1 MRSWTFSTAQIA
13 PAERHAAW
21 QAAME
26 RLKLPVS
33 SVAEPESFNGGVSC
47 LVSPLGI
54 EVARVE
60 ATPQEISGSYPA
72 QQPGIWMALL
82 VDGKASMIDGERRI
96 DLAPDD
102 LLFGPTGVPARLLF
116 TTPFTQLFIKVPHVA
131 LSARLVAPLSLPLGY
146 LPGQGGI
153 NHVFARMLSALA
165 TSIDDLDATQ
175 LRPIELSL
183 TEFLLT
189 CLTGRGASPL
199 VGCEANARSAN
210 LHSICQTI
218 ETMLGDPELTPSKV
232 AAAHGTSL
240 RYLQNL
246 FAQSG
251 QTFSNYVRVRR
262 LERCRADLVSPVY
275 VNMSVTEICFRW
287 GFNGSAH
294 FSRTFKAQYGVPPRD
309 FRRQAL
315 NDAAD

>member
-1 MRSWTFSTAQIA
+1 MDSWTFTTDDMA
-13 PAERHAAW
+13 PADRPDAW
-21 QAAME
+21 RKAME

-33 SVAEPESFNGGVSC
+33 SIADPDHMSGRVTC

-54 EVARVE
+54 ELARVSG
-60 ATPQEISGSYPA
+60 TPQEIAGSYIA
-72 QQPGIWMALL
+72 QQPGIWLSQL
-82 VDGKASMIDGERRI
+82 VSGQATMTDNHWTV

-102 LLFGPTGVPARLLF
+102 LLFGPTGVSARLGF
-116 TTPFTQLFIKVPHVA
+116 TSNFTQLFIKVPHVA
-131 LSARLVAPLSLPLGY
+131 LSARLVAPLEMPLGY
-146 LPGQGGI
+146 LSGGTGI

-165 TSIDDLDATQ
+165 ISLDELTSAQ

-189 CLTGRGASPL
+189 CLTSQGPSPL
-199 VGCEANARSAN
+199 VGCEANARKSN

-218 ETMLGDPELTPSKV
+218 ETMLGDPELTPEKV
-232 AAAHGTSL
+232 AKGHGTSL

-246 FAQSG
+246 FSESG
-251 QTFSNYVRVRR
+251 QTFSNYVRTRR
-262 LERCRADLVSPVY
+262 LERCRADLISPVY
-275 VNMSVTEICFRW
+275 VNLSVTEICFRW

-294 FSRTFKAQYGVPPRD
+294 FSRTFKSQYGVPPRD

-315 NDAAD
+315 KDAVE